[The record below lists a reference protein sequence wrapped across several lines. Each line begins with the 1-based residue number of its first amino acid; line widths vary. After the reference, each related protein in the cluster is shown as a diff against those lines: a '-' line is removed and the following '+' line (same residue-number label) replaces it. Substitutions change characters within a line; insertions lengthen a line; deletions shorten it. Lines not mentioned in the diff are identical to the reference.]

1 MALPFRRTPVDKRRK
16 NRGNRSPHQSTRTAI
31 MAARSTRNTKASE

>member
-16 NRGNRSPHQSTRTAI
+16 NRGI